1 MIRKRFSEENALDI
15 LRQIDF
21 DLSSGSTVEMA
32 IRAVDISGI
41 DCLFGSSSGA
51 TWLCCGYRIMVE
63 KLSSERK
70 FIDFCQVGYS

>member
-15 LRQIDF
+15 LCQIDL

-32 IRAVDISGI
+32 IRAVDISEI

-51 TWLCCGYRIMVE
+51 TWLC
-63 KLSSERK
+63 
-70 FIDFCQVGYS
+70 F

>member
-15 LRQIDF
+15 LCQIDL

-32 IRAVDISGI
+32 IRAIDISGI

-51 TWLCCGYRIMVE
+51 TWLCC
-63 KLSSERK
+63 
-70 FIDFCQVGYS
+70 